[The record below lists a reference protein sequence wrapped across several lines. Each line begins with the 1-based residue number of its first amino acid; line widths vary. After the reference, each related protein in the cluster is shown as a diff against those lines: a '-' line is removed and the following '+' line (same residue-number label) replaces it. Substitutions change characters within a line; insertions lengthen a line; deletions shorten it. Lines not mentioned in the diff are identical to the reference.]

1 MSTSLATMIRLRAIQ
16 NQTRKLFKDMSDIN
30 YRLQFHHDLSPAGWH
45 LGHGLFIEN
54 YWLHEVIGGDK
65 QFTEDEASLFIPE
78 NCPKPSRG
86 PKLPPLNELL
96 EKIQDQQDSNDL
108 LLMEMTPPFSEHAL
122 FKDEYIENFII
133 QHYAQHYETI
143 HMVLSQIAIKKDKG
157 KYQPENILSA
167 KPLNRDM
174 AHIKHGDYMI
184 GGEKPLAYDNELPP
198 YQIHLDNC
206 YIATTPV
213 TNSEFLSFM
222 QDDAYDREELWSK
235 EGWQWCQQNNIH
247 HPEHWKQ
254 NAQNDWYAINHLGP
268 YDLLDAEFVSGLSH
282 YEASAF
288 ANWAQAR
295 LPHEHEWETA
305 ARHELIKHTTDVWEW
320 CNNTLFP
327 YPQYQAF
334 PYNEYSSPW
343 FDGKHFVLKA
353 ASHIT
358 RPEIKRASFRNFYQA
373 HQRHIFAGIRLVFE

>member
-16 NQTRKLFKDMSDIN
+16 NKTRKLFEGMSDIN

-54 YWLHEVIGGDK
+54 YWLHEIIGNDK
-65 QFTEDEASLFIPE
+65 QYTEHEASLFIPE

-96 EKIQDQQDSNDL
+96 LKAQEQQDRNDL
-108 LLMEMTPPFSEHAL
+108 LLMEMIPPFSEHAL

-133 QHYAQHYETI
+133 QHYAQHYETL
-143 HMVLSQIAIKKDKG
+143 HMVLSQIAIKQDKG
-157 KYQPENILSA
+157 NYKPQSILSA
-167 KPLNRDM
+167 MPLSRNM
-174 AHIKHGDYMI
+174 SHIKHGDYTV
-184 GGEKPLAYDNELPP
+184 GGEKPYSYDNELPAHH
-198 YQIHLDNC
+198 IHLDNY
-206 YIATTPV
+206 YIASTPV
-213 TNSEFLSFM
+213 TNCEFLSFIED
-222 QDDAYDREELWSK
+222 QGYNREELWSK
-235 EGWQWCQQNNIH
+235 EGWQWLEESNITQ
-247 HPEHWKQ
+247 PEHWKQ
-254 NAQNDWYAINHLGP
+254 NKQQHWYAINHLGP
-268 YDLLDAEFVSGLSH
+268 FDLLDHEFVSGLNH

-305 ARHELIKHTTDVWEW
+305 ARLEQIKHTTDVWEW
-320 CNNTLFP
+320 CNNTFEA
-327 YPQYQAF
+327 YEGYQAF

-343 FDGKHFVLKA
+343 FDQNHYVLKG

-373 HQRHIFAGIRLVFE
+373 HQRHIFAGVRLVFE

>member
-16 NQTRKLFKDMSDIN
+16 NKTRKLFQNMSDIN

-45 LGHGLFIEN
+45 FGHGLFIEN
-54 YWLHEVIGGDK
+54 YWLHEVIGDDN
-65 QFTEDEASLFIPE
+65 QFTQNESSLFIPE

-86 PKLPPLNELL
+86 PKLPPLKELL
-96 EKIQDQQDSNDL
+96 IKAQNQQDNNDL
-108 LLMEMTPPFSEHAL
+108 LLMEMVPPLSDHPL

-143 HMVLSQIAIKKDKG
+143 HMVLSQIEIKKDKG
-157 KYQPENILSA
+157 KYTPEHT
-167 KPLNRDM
+167 LNPQTLKRDM
-174 AHIKHGDYMI
+174 SHIKQGEYTV
-184 GGEKPLAYDNELPP
+184 GGTRPYSYDNELPD
-198 YQIHLDNC
+198 YKIHLDNC

-213 TNSEFLSFM
+213 TNGEFLSFM
-222 QDDAYDREELWSK
+222 QDDGYLRSELWS
-235 EGWQWCQQNNIH
+235 EQGWQWRTKNEIE
-247 HPEHWKQ
+247 HPEHWKFSKQ
-254 NAQNDWYAINHLGP
+254 NQWYAVNHLGP
-268 YDLLDAEFVSGLSH
+268 FDLLDNDFVSGLSH

-305 ARHELIKHTTDVWEW
+305 ARQELIKHTTDVWEW
-320 CNNTLFP
+320 CNNTLFS
-327 YPQYQAF
+327 YPGFTAF
-334 PYNEYSSPW
+334 PYKEYSQPW
-343 FDGKHFVLKA
+343 FDNKHYVLKG